1 MAGAAPASL
10 LPQAVVDAVGFGCHP
25 LVPTAYH
32 VRRRRRWGRQGVGG
46 GVGITQDWLLGDST
60 RPQPLGDKNTLIFLC
75 LGGPKVVFGLL
86 RNK

>member
-32 VRRRRRWGRQGVGG
+32 ERLQRWGAAETTVGASRCWGRGWDHTRLAVGG
-46 GVGITQDWLLGDST
+46 LD
-60 RPQPLGDKNTLIFLC
+60 
-75 LGGPKVVFGLL
+75 
-86 RNK
+86 